1 MNTALIL
8 TILSRFFHYS
18 LRFSETRFDGGIYGS
33 FTVPNFLTI
42 SSRFPPFKM
51 DYIPGK
57 WPQGRRNLNVLRQM
71 LQNTKQDITEY
82 EMNIRELSLTNEM
95 RSKNKETIKQY
106 EFMIEEL
113 KEDYKQIVQKIDS
126 I

>member
-1 MNTALIL
+1 
-8 TILSRFFHYS
+8 
-18 LRFSETRFDGGIYGS
+18 
-33 FTVPNFLTI
+33 
-42 SSRFPPFKM
+42 
-51 DYIPGK
+51 
-57 WPQGRRNLNVLRQM
+57 M

-95 RSKNKETIKQY
+95 RCKNKETIKQY